1 MNQTLKRTITALV
14 LLGIAVGSA
23 YLGLQYFI
31 YLVHALVLLLQIETA
46 KLLFK
51 DNTKNLTIPFI
62 IQCFVSTLIFN
73 YMPATFF
80 PFLFFVLAL
89 SISLILIL
97 YSERENA
104 DHLKIISLYVMGFC
118 YVGLLPALTTKLLM
132 LYEGPY
138 WFIVCLGVVFGGD
151 VAAYFVGRK
160 FGKTKMIPAISPN
173 KSWAGAFG
181 GLAASVLMGLILA
194 HFLLPTA
201 NPFSLAVSCA
211 VAGILA
217 QSGDFYESLIKR
229 TAGAKDSGSLLP
241 GHGGF
246 LDRFDGILFALP
258 VFYYIAV

>member
-1 MNQTLKRTITALV
+1 MNQTLKRTITAV
-14 LLGIAVGSA
+14 TLLGIAIGSA

-31 YLVHALVLLLQIETA
+31 YLVHLLVLLLQMETS

-51 DNTKNLTIPFI
+51 DSTRNLAYPFVL
-62 IQCFVSTLIFN
+62 QCFASTLVFN
-73 YMPATFF
+73 YLPAHFF
-80 PFLFFVLAL
+80 PFLFFILAL

-104 DHLKIISLYVMGFC
+104 DHLKIISTYVMGFC
-118 YVGLLPALTTKLLM
+118 YAGLLPGLTTKLLM

-160 FGKTKMIPAISPN
+160 FGKKKMMPTISPN

-181 GLAASVLMGLILA
+181 GLAASIVMGLVLG
-194 HFLLPTA
+194 HYLLPETNKA
-201 NPFSLAVSCA
+201 MLGISCA